1 MAIAAETPT
10 EQAERLFAISIDL
23 LLEHRICMSAGAVDY
38 YRDRLVQYKQAF
50 HNAQSAKQEAL
61 MLYYLKMTMRVI
73 MAHIMQEEDEEL

>member
-50 HNAQSAKQEAL
+50 HNARSAREEAL
-61 MLYYLKMTMRVI
+61 MLYYLKLTMRVI
-73 MAHIMQEEDEEL
+73 MASILNKEENEI